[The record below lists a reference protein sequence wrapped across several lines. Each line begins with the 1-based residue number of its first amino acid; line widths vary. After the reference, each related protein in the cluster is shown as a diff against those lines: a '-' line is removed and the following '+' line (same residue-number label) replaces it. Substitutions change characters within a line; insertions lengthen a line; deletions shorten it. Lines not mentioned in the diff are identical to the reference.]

1 MFLLGVL
8 LACEPEVIT
17 EYRTRTEYVT
27 ETETITETEI
37 ITETETVTETEEIC
51 GTIEGKQPCDFI
63 VIDENGDE
71 VNFHSLIGKPVIL
84 DLSTTWCYPC
94 NQAAAEVQATQDAY
108 PELTYLTI
116 LIENDQGIDP
126 EVKDLKDWVV
136 EHRIT
141 SAPVWAG
148 SREVITDDPTDSDE
162 FYLRSWP
169 TFYFLDEE
177 LRIVGYQ
184 RGFDQAIIENW
195 AEELLNQE

>member
-1 MFLLGVL
+1 MLLLSILLG
-8 LACEPEVIT
+8 CEPEI
-17 EYRTRTEYVT
+17 RTEYITKTETVT
-27 ETETITETEI
+27 ETETIVE
-37 ITETETVTETEEIC
+37 TETETIVETEEIC

-71 VNFHSLIGKPVIL
+71 VSFLSFLGKPMIL

-126 EVKDLKDWVV
+126 EPVDLKDWLV
-136 EHRIT
+136 EHGIT
-141 SAPVWAG
+141 TAPVLAG

-184 RGFDQAIIENW
+184 RGFDQTIVENW
-195 AEELLNQE
+195 AEDLINSN